1 MDWDNL
7 RYFMEVARY
16 QRISAAATRL
26 GVQHSTV
33 ARRIQA
39 LEQSLGLLLFN
50 KSTVSGYT
58 LTAEGLTLF
67 ERLEPIEISLHATQE
82 AMNAQAHQISGHLRL
97 ACTEGFGTYVITP
110 LLTQFQALHPEITL
124 DILTM
129 PRHISLPRRE
139 ADIAIALER
148 PERGPYWC
156 TRLCNYALG
165 IYAHHDYL
173 QAHPPIKTAQQLA
186 GHTFIAYVDDL
197 LFSES
202 LKYLDEWIRPQ
213 DIRLRCTSVI
223 TQYQAVLQAQ
233 GLAVLPYF
241 LARTDPRLVPVLS
254 QEISLNRHFWMY
266 CHEELRH
273 TTRALLLWDY
283 LKTHIQTQHHAL
295 NPSAQPSI
303 AV

>member
-16 QRISAAATRL
+16 QRISAAALRL

-39 LEQSLGLLLFN
+39 LEQTLGLLLFN

-58 LTAEGLTLF
+58 LTAEGLGLF
-67 ERLEPIEISLHATQE
+67 ERLEPIESSLHATQE
-82 AMNAQAHQISGHLRL
+82 AMSAQAQQISGHLRL
-97 ACTEGFGTYVITP
+97 ACTEGFGTYVLTP
-110 LLTQFQALHPEITL
+110 LLTQFQSAHPDITL
-124 DILTM
+124 DLLTM

-156 TRLCNYALG
+156 TRLCHYELG
-165 IYAHHDYL
+165 IYAHRDYL
-173 QAHPPIKTAQQLA
+173 ETQGTIDTLDQLE
-186 GHTFIAYVDDL
+186 GLPFIAYVDDL

-202 LKYLDEWIRPQ
+202 LKYLGEWIRPQ
-213 DIRLRCTSVI
+213 DIRLRCTSLI
-223 TQYQAVLQAQ
+223 TQYHAVLQAK
-233 GLAVLPYF
+233 GLAILPYF
-241 LARTDPRLVPVLS
+241 LARTDPRLQPVLATQVKLTRS
-254 QEISLNRHFWMY
+254 FWMY

-273 TTRALLLWDY
+273 TTRALLLWDF
-283 LKTHIQTQHHAL
+283 LKTQVQAQHSLLH
-295 NPSAQPSI
+295 SQP
-303 AV
+303 

>member
-16 QRISAAATRL
+16 QRISAAALRL

-58 LTAEGLTLF
+58 LTAEGLRLF
-67 ERLEPIEISLHATQE
+67 ERLEPIESSLHATQE
-82 AMNAQAHQISGHLRL
+82 AMSAQAHQISGHVRL
-97 ACTEGFGTYVITP
+97 ACTEGFGTYILTP
-110 LLTQFQALHPEITL
+110 LLAQFQASHPEITL
-124 DILTM
+124 DLLTM

-156 TRLCNYALG
+156 TRLCNYELG
-165 IYAHHDYL
+165 IYAHKDYL
-173 QAHPPIKTAQQLA
+173 LAHSPIHSLSHLA
-186 GHTFIAYVDDL
+186 GHSFIAYVDEL
-197 LFSES
+197 LFSDS
-202 LKYLDEWIRPQ
+202 LKYLDEWIQPQ
-213 DIRLRCTSVI
+213 DIRLRCTSLI
-223 TQYQAVLQAQ
+223 TQYHAVLQAK

-241 LARTDPRLVPVLS
+241 LAKTDPRLEPVLAS
-254 QEISLNRHFWMY
+254 DITLTRSFWMY

-273 TTRALLLWDY
+273 TTRALLLWDFI
-283 LKTHIQTQHHAL
+283 KSQVQAQQHL
-295 NPSAQPSI
+295 LQKP
-303 AV
+303 